1 MPKIIK
7 KFGKK
12 TFILGLIFILTLGL
26 FVRFSPAKAASLTKE
41 KDLLSDSRATTV
53 SNHTI
58 TFVST
63 TAIIQ
68 SQTIIIKP
76 DAAGNA
82 FNLTGL
88 VVADIDLA
96 EDNDGNCDG
105 AWTEEEVKDGAADA
119 DEWGFAVNTTDDEI
133 TLSSPTGATTYIAAG
148 YCVQI
153 EIGAN
158 ATYEGTGTI
167 RIINPATGSYDIT
180 ITNTTDTGVTYVAIT
195 TSGIAVTATVG
206 EYLTFTVGEY
216 ATEFG
221 SWTAG
226 STVVRWADDAGG
238 DTSEPAAGQP
248 IVLTIASNSTNGISV
263 TARSTG
269 SGAAAGLY
277 DSVST
282 NVIDAVGANGA
293 TAPVSGTEG
302 YALYLKN
309 LSGTNMSIDEGYDD
323 DVTSPVAIQTTA
335 DEIIANT
342 AAGGVTGTVDLAL
355 KAAIAGTTQAGSYAD
370 TIILVAT
377 PTY

>member
-7 KFGKK
+7 KYGK
-12 TFILGLIFILTLGL
+12 TAFILGLIFILTLGL
-26 FVRFSPAKAASLTKE
+26 FVRFSPVKAANLTKE

-68 SQTIIIKP
+68 DQTIIIKP
-76 DAAGNA
+76 DATGNA

-96 EDNDGNCDG
+96 EDGDGNCDG

-119 DEWGFAVNTTDDEI
+119 DEWGFAVNTTTDEI
-133 TLSSPTGATTYIAAG
+133 TLTAPSGAATYIAAG

-195 TSGIAVTATVG
+195 TSGIGVTATVG

-216 ATEFG
+216 ATEIG

-226 STVVRWADDAGG
+226 STVVRWADDSGG
-238 DTSEPAAGQP
+238 DTAQPGNGQP
-248 IVLTIASNSTNGISV
+248 IVLTIASNATNGISV

-282 NVIDAVGANGA
+282 NVIDAVGANDA

-309 LSGTNMSIDEGYDD
+309 LSGTNLTIDEGYDD
-323 DVTSPVAIQTTA
+323 DASSPVAIQITA
-335 DEIIANT
+335 DEIIAST
-342 AAGGVTGTVDLAL
+342 AVGGVTGTVDLAL
-355 KAAIAGTTQAGSYAD
+355 KAAIAVTTQAGSYTD

>member
-26 FVRFSPAKAASLTKE
+26 FIRFSPVKAATYLTKE
-41 KDLLSDSRATTV
+41 KDLLSDSRAGLV

-82 FNLTGL
+82 FDLTDL
-88 VVADIDLA
+88 VVADVDLA

-119 DEWGFAVNTTDDEI
+119 DEWGFAVNTGTDEI
-133 TLSSPTGATTYIAAG
+133 TLSSPTGAATYIAAG

-167 RIINPATGSYDIT
+167 RIVNPTVGSYDIT
-180 ITNTTDTGVTYVAIT
+180 IANTTDSGVTYVAIT
-195 TSGIAVTATVG
+195 TSGVAVTATVG

-226 STVVRWADDAGG
+226 STVVRWADDSGG
-238 DTSEPAAGQP
+238 DTSQPGNGQP
-248 IVLTIASNSTNGISV
+248 IVLTVQSNAANGTAVTVRSLNAAAS
-263 TARSTG
+263 
-269 SGAAAGLY
+269 AGLY

-282 NVIDAVGANGA
+282 NVIDPVAANGA
-293 TAPVSGTEG
+293 TTPVSGTEG
-302 YALYLKN
+302 YAVYAKN
-309 LSGTNMSIDEGYDD
+309 ASGISIDEGFND
-323 DVTSPVAIQTTA
+323 DVTAPLAISTSAQRLIYGAGAVNGTA
-335 DEIIANT
+335 
-342 AAGGVTGTVDLAL
+342 DLAL
-355 KAAIAGTTQAGSYAD
+355 KAAIAVTTQAGSYAD
-370 TIILVAT
+370 TLILVAT